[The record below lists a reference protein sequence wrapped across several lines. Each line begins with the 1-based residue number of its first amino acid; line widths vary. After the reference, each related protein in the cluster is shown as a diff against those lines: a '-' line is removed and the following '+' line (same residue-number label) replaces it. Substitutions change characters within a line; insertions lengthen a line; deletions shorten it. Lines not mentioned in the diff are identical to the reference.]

1 MGLAIRYFKEVTFID
16 QDHTKVSDKDVWL
29 YNDSTF
35 SANGAGLL
43 PEGVEPIRR
52 LENIHYGRFRVQHG
66 AGFSVGPYNH
76 YWTWRQWLWKLIH
89 DLSNINAVWQAP
101 GSYEHLAFFNLI
113 HFSDCE
119 GVIGPIVS
127 ARLAR
132 EFSMHQPKIDALQD
146 QHFQF
151 VLLYR
156 AFHEAFES
164 AAGKGAVV
172 FV

>member
-16 QDHTKVSDKDVWL
+16 QDKDKVGDKEAWL
-29 YNDSTF
+29 YNASTF

-52 LENIHYGRFRVQHG
+52 IENTCYGRFRVQQD
-66 AGFSVGPYNH
+66 AGISVGPYSL
-76 YWTWRQWLWKLIH
+76 YRTWRQWLWKLIH

-132 EFSMHQPKIDALQD
+132 EFSVHQSKVDQLQD
-146 QHFQF
+146 QHFLF

-156 AFHEAFES
+156 SFHQAFET
-164 AAGKGAVV
+164 AAGKGAVQ